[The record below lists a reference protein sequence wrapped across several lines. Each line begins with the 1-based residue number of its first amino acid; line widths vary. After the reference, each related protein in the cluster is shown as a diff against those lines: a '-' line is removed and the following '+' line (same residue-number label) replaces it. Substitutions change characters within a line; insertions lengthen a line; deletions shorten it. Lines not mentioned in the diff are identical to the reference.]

1 MEKARNVDIRQFYR
15 EDLGVHSEEL
25 LDKLEAVS
33 QAVTLQKGEILNKKG
48 ERQTMLPFLIEGM
61 MRCVTLDREGKE
73 KTVGFT
79 MSRGDV
85 VLSNMDLTGCH
96 ISTDQAMVPSTLI
109 LLPIDYVLQNMKD
122 EPEVIR
128 VYQEQI
134 VKWGMIYQSRAVSL
148 SQGDATERFEWFC
161 KEYPG
166 MIDMVNNRYIASFL
180 GITPVTLTALPQKWA
195 AKSGQTKNEEIRQH
209 RTIPALRLK
218 HRSGGCGTSLA
229 VSALRIMRYCH
240 NNPDMQQRPHR
251 TVRIRYGR

>member
-1 MEKARNVDIRQFYR
+1 MEKALNVDIRQFYR

-61 MRCVTLDREGKE
+61 MRCVTLDSEGEE
-73 KTVGFT
+73 KTLGFT
-79 MSRGDV
+79 MNRGDV

-96 ISTDQAMVPSTLI
+96 ISTDQALVPSTLI

-128 VYQEQI
+128 
-134 VKWGMIYQSRAVSL
+134 AVSL

-166 MIDMVNNRYIASFL
+166 MVDMVNNRYIASFL
-180 GITPVTLTALPQKWA
+180 GITPVTLSRLRHGVA
-195 AKSGQTKNEEIRQH
+195 TKVGREKRTDEE
-209 RTIPALRLK
+209 
-218 HRSGGCGTSLA
+218 
-229 VSALRIMRYCH
+229 
-240 NNPDMQQRPHR
+240 
-251 TVRIRYGR
+251 

>member
-1 MEKARNVDIRQFYR
+1 MEKALNVDIRQFYR
-15 EDLGVHSEEL
+15 EDLGVHSEKL

-48 ERQTMLPFLIEGM
+48 ERQTMLPFLIEGIM
-61 MRCVTLDREGKE
+61 HCVTLDSEGKE
-73 KTVGFT
+73 KTLGFT

-96 ISTDQAMVPSTLI
+96 ISTDQALVPSTLI

-166 MIDMVNNRYIASFL
+166 MIDI
-180 GITPVTLTALPQKWA
+180 ITAILHRFWALPRSLSAACATALPQKWA
-195 AKSGQTKNEEIRQH
+195 AKSGQTKNKEIIILICSSA
-209 RTIPALRLK
+209 RTGL
-218 HRSGGCGTSLA
+218 
-229 VSALRIMRYCH
+229 
-240 NNPDMQQRPHR
+240 
-251 TVRIRYGR
+251 

>member
-79 MSRGDV
+79 MSRGDM

-166 MIDMVNNRYIASFL
+166 MVDMVNNRYIASFL
-180 GITPVTLTALPQKWA
+180 GITPVTLSRLRHGVA
-195 AKSGQTKNEEIRQH
+195 TKVGREKRTDEE
-209 RTIPALRLK
+209 
-218 HRSGGCGTSLA
+218 
-229 VSALRIMRYCH
+229 
-240 NNPDMQQRPHR
+240 
-251 TVRIRYGR
+251 

>member
-33 QAVTLQKGEILNKKG
+33 QAVTLQKGEILNKRG
-48 ERQTMLPFLIEGM
+48 ERQTMLPFLIEGIV
-61 MRCVTLDREGKE
+61 RCVTLDSEGEE

-96 ISTDQAMVPSTLI
+96 ISTDQALVPSTLI
-109 LLPIDYVLQNMKD
+109 LLPVDYVLQNMKD

-166 MIDMVNNRYIASFL
+166 WALPRSLSAACA
-180 GITPVTLTALPQKWA
+180 TALPQKWA
-195 AKSGQTKNEEIRQH
+195 AKSGQTKNKEIIILICSSA
-209 RTIPALRLK
+209 RTGL
-218 HRSGGCGTSLA
+218 
-229 VSALRIMRYCH
+229 
-240 NNPDMQQRPHR
+240 
-251 TVRIRYGR
+251 

>member
-1 MEKARNVDIRQFYR
+1 M
-15 EDLGVHSEEL
+15 
-25 LDKLEAVS
+25 DKLEAVS

-48 ERQTMLPFLIEGM
+48 ERQTMLPFLIEGI
-61 MRCVTLDREGKE
+61 MRCVTLDSEGKE
-73 KTVGFT
+73 KTLGFT

-96 ISTDQAMVPSTLI
+96 ISTDQALVPSTLI

-122 EPEVIR
+122 EPEVVR

-180 GITPVTLTALPQKWA
+180 GITPVTLSRLRHGVA
-195 AKSGQTKNEEIRQH
+195 TKVGREKRTDEE
-209 RTIPALRLK
+209 
-218 HRSGGCGTSLA
+218 
-229 VSALRIMRYCH
+229 
-240 NNPDMQQRPHR
+240 
-251 TVRIRYGR
+251 

>member
-1 MEKARNVDIRQFYR
+1 MEKALNVDIRQFYR

-61 MRCVTLDREGKE
+61 MRCVTLDSEGKE
-73 KTVGFT
+73 KTLGFT
-79 MSRGDV
+79 MNRGDV

-96 ISTDQAMVPSTLI
+96 
-109 LLPIDYVLQNMKD
+109 VLQNMKD

-148 SQGDATERFEWFC
+148 SQGDATERFEGF
-161 KEYPG
+161 
-166 MIDMVNNRYIASFL
+166 
-180 GITPVTLTALPQKWA
+180 
-195 AKSGQTKNEEIRQH
+195 
-209 RTIPALRLK
+209 
-218 HRSGGCGTSLA
+218 
-229 VSALRIMRYCH
+229 
-240 NNPDMQQRPHR
+240 
-251 TVRIRYGR
+251 

>member
-61 MRCVTLDREGKE
+61 MRCVT
-73 KTVGFT
+73 VGFT
-79 MSRGDV
+79 VSRGDV
-85 VLSNMDLTGCH
+85 VLSNMNLTGCH

-134 VKWGMIYQSRAVSL
+134 IKWGMIYQSRAVSL

-166 MIDMVNNRYIASFL
+166 MVDMVNNRYIASFL
-180 GITPVTLTALPQKWA
+180 GITPVTLSRLRHGVA
-195 AKSGQTKNEEIRQH
+195 TKVGREKRTDEE
-209 RTIPALRLK
+209 
-218 HRSGGCGTSLA
+218 
-229 VSALRIMRYCH
+229 
-240 NNPDMQQRPHR
+240 
-251 TVRIRYGR
+251 

>member
-61 MRCVTLDREGKE
+61 MRCVTLDSEGKE

-122 EPEVIR
+122 EPEVTR
-128 VYQEQI
+128 VSGADRQVGHDLSVPRREPEP
-134 VKWGMIYQSRAVSL
+134 GGRDRAVRMVL
-148 SQGDATERFEWFC
+148 QG
-161 KEYPG
+161 
-166 MIDMVNNRYIASFL
+166 
-180 GITPVTLTALPQKWA
+180 
-195 AKSGQTKNEEIRQH
+195 
-209 RTIPALRLK
+209 
-218 HRSGGCGTSLA
+218 
-229 VSALRIMRYCH
+229 VSRH
-240 NNPDMQQRPHR
+240 G
-251 TVRIRYGR
+251 RYGQ

>member
-1 MEKARNVDIRQFYR
+1 MEKALNVDIRQFYR

-61 MRCVTLDREGKE
+61 MRCVTLDSEGKE

-180 GITPVTLTALPQKWA
+180 GITPVTLSRLRHGVA
-195 AKSGQTKNEEIRQH
+195 TKVSREKRTGEE
-209 RTIPALRLK
+209 
-218 HRSGGCGTSLA
+218 
-229 VSALRIMRYCH
+229 
-240 NNPDMQQRPHR
+240 
-251 TVRIRYGR
+251 

>member
-1 MEKARNVDIRQFYR
+1 MEKALNVDIRQFYR

-61 MRCVTLDREGKE
+61 MRCVTLDSEGKE
-73 KTVGFT
+73 KTLGFT
-79 MSRGDV
+79 MNRGDV

-96 ISTDQAMVPSTLI
+96 ISTDQALVPSTLI
-109 LLPIDYVLQNMKD
+109 LLPIDYVL
-122 EPEVIR
+122 
-128 VYQEQI
+128 QI

-148 SQGDATERFEWFC
+148 SQGNATERFEGFC

-180 GITPVTLTALPQKWA
+180 GITPVTLSRLRHGVA
-195 AKSGQTKNEEIRQH
+195 TKVGREKRTDEE
-209 RTIPALRLK
+209 
-218 HRSGGCGTSLA
+218 
-229 VSALRIMRYCH
+229 
-240 NNPDMQQRPHR
+240 
-251 TVRIRYGR
+251 

>member
-1 MEKARNVDIRQFYR
+1 MLTKHSNKVKEAQNCRKDSFWASFLCKMEIMKKKISMLTYDNEI
-15 EDLGVHSEEL
+15 
-25 LDKLEAVS
+25 
-33 QAVTLQKGEILNKKG
+33 GEILNKKG

-61 MRCVTLDREGKE
+61 MRCVTLDSEGKE

-79 MSRGDV
+79 MNRGDV

-134 VKWGMIYQSRAVSL
+134 IKWGMIYQSRAVSL

-166 MIDMVNNRYIASFL
+166 MVDMVNNRYIASFL
-180 GITPVTLTALPQKWA
+180 GITPVTLSRLRHGVA
-195 AKSGQTKNEEIRQH
+195 TKVGREKRTDEE
-209 RTIPALRLK
+209 
-218 HRSGGCGTSLA
+218 
-229 VSALRIMRYCH
+229 
-240 NNPDMQQRPHR
+240 
-251 TVRIRYGR
+251 

>member
-73 KTVGFT
+73 QTVGFT
-79 MSRGDV
+79 
-85 VLSNMDLTGCH
+85 MDLTGCH

-166 MIDMVNNRYIASFL
+166 MVDMVNNRYIASFL
-180 GITPVTLTALPQKWA
+180 GITPVTLSRLRHGVA
-195 AKSGQTKNEEIRQH
+195 TKVGREKRTDEE
-209 RTIPALRLK
+209 
-218 HRSGGCGTSLA
+218 
-229 VSALRIMRYCH
+229 
-240 NNPDMQQRPHR
+240 
-251 TVRIRYGR
+251 

>member
-1 MEKARNVDIRQFYR
+1 
-15 EDLGVHSEEL
+15 
-25 LDKLEAVS
+25 
-33 QAVTLQKGEILNKKG
+33 
-48 ERQTMLPFLIEGM
+48 MLPFLIEGI

-73 KTVGFT
+73 KTVGLT

-96 ISTDQAMVPSTLI
+96 ISTDQALVPSTLI

-166 MIDMVNNRYIASFL
+166 MVDMVNNRYIASFL
-180 GITPVTLTALPQKWA
+180 GITPVTLSRLRHGVA
-195 AKSGQTKNEEIRQH
+195 TKAGREKRTDEE
-209 RTIPALRLK
+209 
-218 HRSGGCGTSLA
+218 
-229 VSALRIMRYCH
+229 
-240 NNPDMQQRPHR
+240 
-251 TVRIRYGR
+251 

>member
-1 MEKARNVDIRQFYR
+1 MEKALNVDIRQFYR

-61 MRCVTLDREGKE
+61 MRCVTLDSEGKE

-134 VKWGMIYQSRAVSL
+134 IKWGMIYQSRAVSL

-161 KEYPG
+161 KEAFVDAADGHTAVLACSG
-166 MIDMVNNRYIASFL
+166 MKKSICGFMPLIVSLAQAGENLI
-180 GITPVTLTALPQKWA
+180 VTDPKGELYDRTAGLL
-195 AKSGQTKNEEIRQH
+195 QH
-209 RTIPALRLK
+209 RGYQVYCLNF
-218 HRSGGCGTSLA
+218 RSMDKDCFNILSYAAEETEDSE
-229 VSALRIMRYCH
+229 S
-240 NNPDMQQRPHR
+240 
-251 TVRIRYGR
+251 